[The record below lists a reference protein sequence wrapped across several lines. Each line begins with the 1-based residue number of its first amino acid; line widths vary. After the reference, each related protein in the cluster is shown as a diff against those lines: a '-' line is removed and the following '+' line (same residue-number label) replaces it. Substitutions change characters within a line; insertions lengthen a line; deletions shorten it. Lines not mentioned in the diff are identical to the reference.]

1 MKYHYDK
8 IIIGVLIIFIF
19 VYFFKNNYEYF
30 FDRDDNIIP
39 IPPPRS
45 DSPQFINNDPDFAG
59 NSYLFNRTF
68 LPYTPSYQ
76 DEVLSQQNQL
86 LQGMNS
92 ARRSPWLYSSKDFL
106 QEPPYFPNYRLPSN
120 VIGGGRR
127 RAGVLSGT
135 EEVIPNLTVPLNIS
149 NRNISP
155 VNLTVSSFDGGI
167 QQCGTIQKVFGNE
180 NSILPLFSRRKYNT
194 DSKFQYFTR
203 IGPFGVLLPVFTKQ
217 RNGHYYND
225 SNDGSY
231 EIGNNDPVYVQ
242 GQRDEY
248 RAVVYDSDIPQFVG
262 II

>member
-30 FDRDDNIIP
+30 FDRDNRIIP
-39 IPPPRS
+39 IPPPPS

-68 LPYTPSYQ
+68 LPYTPGYME
-76 DEVLSQQNQL
+76 EVMSQQQQL
-86 LQGMNS
+86 SQGMNS

-106 QEPPYFPNYRLPSN
+106 QEPQYFPNYRLPPT

-127 RAGVLSGT
+127 RGEVYGGS
-135 EEVIPNLTVPLNIS
+135 EEVMNNRMPELNIS
-149 NRNISP
+149 GRNISP

-180 NSILPLFSRRKYNT
+180 NSIWPLFSRRKYNN
-194 DSKFQYFTR
+194 DSRFEYFTR
-203 IGPFGVLLPVFTKQ
+203 IGPVGVLLPVFTKQ

-248 RAVVYDSDIPQFVG
+248 RAVVYSSDVPQFVG